1 MPTVRRPRE
10 CRTPR
15 AVPAMPPGGSNREL
29 PTNVNRV
36 DPSGR
41 IDRAVT
47 EDQVPDPNGLTF
59 SPDYKRLEATRAT
72 CMFFD
77 VGADNRISNQKL
89 FTDCMVDGVKCS
101 PDGNAGRHVGYSGVT
116 VRQPVLRR
124 AHADPP
130 VHGRQPVAL
139 CGLR

>member
-1 MPTVRRPRE
+1 
-10 CRTPR
+10 
-15 AVPAMPPGGSNREL
+15 MPPGGSNREL

-41 IDRAVT
+41 IDIAVT
-47 EDQVPDPNGLTF
+47 EDKVPD
-59 SPDYKRLEATRAT
+59 DV
-72 CMFFD
+72 MFFD

-89 FTDCMVDGVKCS
+89 FTDCMVDGVKCG

>member
-1 MPTVRRPRE
+1 MPTVRPPRE

-47 EDQVPDPNGLTF
+47 EDKVPD
-59 SPDYKRLEATRAT
+59 
-72 CMFFD
+72 D
-77 VGADNRISNQKL
+77 V
-89 FTDCMVDGVKCS
+89 
-101 PDGNAGRHVGYSGVT
+101 HVFRRRR
-116 VRQPVLRR
+116 RQQ
-124 AHADPP
+124 DF
-130 VHGRQPVAL
+130 
-139 CGLR
+139 